1 MTHIMKYFIL
11 FVFSLTCT
19 AMCSAQ
25 TKAVGGGLDC
35 NGFSPISKNVKA
47 YMACTDLHGAN
58 GGRFYDNGWYIGHDE
73 PSIQFFS
80 NTPKSGYNLAWVIT
94 LPKQDPTPTQSGS
107 SIATFELTPA
117 VWLSL
122 DLCDPN
128 SYPQNPCKPD
138 SDSNTGIGLPTDAGS
153 AALELQFYP
162 PGWGPQISCTG
173 PGAHSTQWCAALNI
187 DSLEC
192 TFNFA
197 VCNANCE
204 EPANFAFLQDNG
216 VPTGPAA
223 PGEQNDATFTPNS
236 HTFFMNP
243 GDKLLI
249 IIKDTPQG
257 LLTFVR
263 DLTTGKK
270 GFMVASGKNGFANT
284 NISNC
289 QTTPFDFH
297 PEYSTAKP
305 ENLVPWAA
313 LEANVNIAVET
324 GHFELGAN
332 GDNDIDDQPC
342 FTGPTI
348 AGCLAEAIGGDLDF
362 DGPPYLP
369 NWPDGSKNHPSPI
382 LIGAFSGRGIGP
394 MSFNSENDQGEDDS
408 AYLGADNDQGEGNAP
423 YSNAYDTLQFETDIP
438 ASEVLTVPPCNT
450 STGFGCVAPPVGA
463 EFYPFYSQL
472 GRGEECLFTFG
483 NDIPGRTTDDFG
495 KDAQYGSPTPRFGGT
510 LASGPMR
517 NPCTP

>member
-1 MTHIMKYFIL
+1 MTQFMKYFIL

-19 AMCSAQ
+19 VMCSAQ

-35 NGFSPISKNVKA
+35 NGFSPISKNVKP

-58 GGRFYDNGWYIGHDE
+58 GRRFYDNGWYIGHDE

-80 NTPKSGYNLAWVIT
+80 NTPKSGYDLAWVIT

-117 VWLSL
+117 FWLSL

-128 SYPQNPCKPD
+128 SYPQNACTPD
-138 SDSNTGIGLPTDAGS
+138 SDSNTGTGLTTDAGS
-153 AALELQFYP
+153 AVLELQFYP
-162 PGWGPQISCTG
+162 PGFGPQISCTG
-173 PGAHSTQWCAALNI
+173 PGAHSTQWCAALTI

-305 ENLVPWAA
+305 ENLVPWAS
-313 LEANVNIAVET
+313 LELNVNIAVET

-342 FTGPTI
+342 FPGPTI

-362 DGPPYLP
+362 DGPPYLAD
-369 NWPDGSKNHPSPI
+369 WPDGSTNHPSPI
-382 LIGAFSGRGIGP
+382 LVGAFSGRGIGP
-394 MSFNSENDQGEDDS
+394 MSFNDHGR
-408 AYLGADNDQGEGNAP
+408 GEGDPP

-438 ASEVLTVPPCNT
+438 QSEVLTVPPCNT
-450 STGFGCVAPPVGA
+450 ATGGGCVVPPVGA
-463 EFYPFYSQL
+463 AFYPFYSQL
-472 GRGEECLFTFG
+472 GSGDGCLFTFG
-483 NDIPGRTTDDFG
+483 NDIPGSTTNDFG
-495 KDAQYGSPTPRFGGT
+495 KDAQYGSPSARFGGT
-510 LASGPMR
+510 LASGVMT

>member
-1 MTHIMKYFIL
+1 MTRFVKYSTL
-11 FVFSLTCT
+11 LVFSLACSV
-19 AMCSAQ
+19 MCPAQ

-35 NGFSPISKNVKA
+35 NGYSPISKNVKP
-47 YMACTDLHGAN
+47 YMACTDLHGAD

-73 PSIQFFS
+73 PTIQFFS
-80 NTPKSGYNLAWVIT
+80 NTPKSGNDMAWVIT

-107 SIATFELTPA
+107 SVATFELTPA
-117 VWLSL
+117 VWISL

-138 SDSNTGIGLPTDAGS
+138 SDSNTGSGLTTDAGS

-173 PGAHSTQWCAALNI
+173 PGEHSTQWCAALNI

-192 TFNFA
+192 SFNFG
-197 VCNANCE
+197 VCNPNCE
-204 EPANFAFLQDNG
+204 EPVNFSFLQDNG
-216 VPTGPAA
+216 VPTGPPG
-223 PGEQNDATFTPNS
+223 PGEQTEATFTPNS

-257 LLTFVR
+257 LETFVR
-263 DLTTGKK
+263 DETTGKK

-289 QTTPFDFH
+289 QTTPFNFH
-297 PEYSTAKP
+297 PEYSTANP
-305 ENLVPWAA
+305 ENISPWPA

-342 FTGPTI
+342 FTGAPI
-348 AGCLAEAIGGDLDF
+348 DGCLAEAIGGDLDF

-369 NWPDGSKNHPSPI
+369 DWPDGSQNHPSPI

-394 MSFNSENDQGEDDS
+394 MSFGPGNDQSD
-408 AYLGADNDQGEGNAP
+408 AADIDPDKGDPP
-423 YSNAYDTLQFETDIP
+423 YSNAYDTLQFQTDIP
-438 ASEVLTVPPCNT
+438 ASEYLTTPPCNT
-450 STGFGCVAPPVGA
+450 ATGTGCVAPPAGA
-463 EFYPFYSQL
+463 AFYPFYSQL
-472 GRGEECLFTFG
+472 GSGDGCLFTFG
-483 NDIPGRTTDDFG
+483 NDIPGRTTNDFG
-495 KDAQYGSPTPRFGGT
+495 QDAQYGSPTARYFGD
-510 LASGPMR
+510 LASGPVT
-517 NPCTP
+517 NPCIP